1 MKCSKAKEQIIL
13 HLYGELSD
21 AEQRKLEQHTRECS
35 ACTEDLAYTR
45 DVLDMIDKADTAEV
59 PEAAWEKC
67 WGEITSGAR
76 VQPAPRTGW
85 ALFPRWAPVAA
96 GVVLIFAVGLFIG
109 RFWPSSQ
116 PPSAA
121 DAAAGTAQGPEFA
134 QFTLKDHFDNLK
146 PLLAEYANR
155 PAGNIA
161 DDRVLVDR
169 RLIQSLLVQNYML
182 MRLVAQNDP
191 EAADLLEDIDL
202 VLREIKNMESGDPE
216 APGMIQRLILSREI
230 LFKINVLQK
239 L

>member
-21 AEQRKLEQHTRECS
+21 AEQRKLDQHTRECS
-35 ACTEDLAYTR
+35 ACAEDLAYTR
-45 DVLDMIDKADTAEV
+45 DVLDMIDKADTTEV
-59 PEAAWEKC
+59 
-67 WGEITSGAR
+67 
-76 VQPAPRTGW
+76 PAPRTGW

-109 RFWPSSQ
+109 RFWPSPQ
-116 PPSAA
+116 TPMAA
-121 DAAAGTAQGPEFA
+121 DAAAGTELGPEYP

-155 PAGNIA
+155 PAGDIT

-191 EAADLLEDIDL
+191 GAADLLEDIDL
-202 VLREIKNMESGDPE
+202 VLREIKNMESSDPE
-216 APGMIQRLILSREI
+216 APGMIRRLIQSREI

>member
-1 MKCSKAKEQIIL
+1 
-13 HLYGELSD
+13 
-21 AEQRKLEQHTRECS
+21 
-35 ACTEDLAYTR
+35 
-45 DVLDMIDKADTAEV
+45 
-59 PEAAWEKC
+59 
-67 WGEITSGAR
+67 
-76 VQPAPRTGW
+76 
-85 ALFPRWAPVAA
+85 VAA
-96 GVVLIFAVGLFIG
+96 GVVLIFAVGLLIG

-116 PPSAA
+116 LPPAA
-121 DAAAGTAQGPEFA
+121 DAIQAADFP
-134 QFTLKDHFDNLK
+134 QFTLQDHFDNLK

-155 PAGNIA
+155 PAADAA

-202 VLREIKNMESGDPE
+202 VLREIKNMERGDPE
-216 APGMIQRLILSREI
+216 APGMIRRLIHSRDI

>member
-21 AEQRKLEQHTRECS
+21 AEQRKLEQHMRECS
-35 ACTEDLAYTR
+35 ACAEDLAYTR
-45 DVLDMIDKADTAEV
+45 DVFDMIDKADTAEA

-67 WGEITSGAR
+67 WGEITSG
-76 VQPAPRTGW
+76 VQVSSDPKTGW

-96 GVVLIFAVGLFIG
+96 GVVLIFAVGIFIG

-116 PPSAA
+116 PSTVA
-121 DAAAGTAQGPEFA
+121 DTELTSEFP
-134 QFTLKDHFDNLK
+134 QFTLQDHFDNLK
-146 PLLAEYANR
+146 PLLAEYANH
-155 PAGNIA
+155 PAGDTT

-202 VLREIKNMESGDPE
+202 VLREIKNMEAGDPE
-216 APGMIQRLILSREI
+216 APGMIRRLIQSRDI